1 MAQHRNVEE
10 HPGAHLKETSYRREP
25 NTPDDFP
32 CNAELGWV
40 SGAAV
45 KFVAR
50 TEGGRYTSLM
60 PAQELYERYLG
71 CCDLLDDLVTYWLR
85 KKREQPEL
93 EDSELYRRI
102 DKGLLD
108 SGHTGLTLPERQWVM
123 KELEALMSRGCG
135 AEHPS

>member
-1 MAQHRNVEE
+1 M
-10 HPGAHLKETSYRREP
+10 KETSYSRQP
-25 NTPDDFP
+25 NLPDDFP
-32 CNAELGWV
+32 RDAELGWL

-45 KFVAR
+45 KYVVS
-50 TEGGRYTSLM
+50 TEGGRFTSLM
-60 PAQELYERYLG
+60 PVQELHERYLG

-102 DKGLLD
+102 DKGLQD
-108 SGHTGLTLPERQWVM
+108 SGHTGLTSPERQWLM
-123 KELEALMSRGCG
+123 KELKALMSRGGG